1 MADTL
6 PPLLSLLLPLLPSP
20 PFPSSSYCKH
30 SLNTYYVLGTMMFIS
45 DRKKWMRHACLQG
58 TFSLM
63 KKASNQ
69 TNSFARLVCSYGH
82 LWGNMGT
89 QKLNIGVRL
98 WIPSNSKI
106 VKWIIRVCVFVC
118 VWEEKQWRKSSNSY
132 KYVLF
137 VTYHLLEK
145 PSVIL
150 PAFKLLWRKLEK
162 MYVKLSI
169 EMPGS

>member
-82 LWGNMGT
+82 LWGSMGT

-118 VWEEKQWRKSSNSY
+118 VWERKNNEEK
-132 KYVLF
+132 V
-137 VTYHLLEK
+137 
-145 PSVIL
+145 VIHTNM
-150 PAFKLLWRKLEK
+150 FFLWRITYWRSHLW
-162 MYVKLSI
+162 YYLLSSCC
-169 EMPGS
+169 EENLRKCM